1 MVLLDVN
8 FSGGLADAHRLPAY
22 DGAKSLE
29 GITRSLLII
38 SNFLVEGRV
47 RHREFGRVPL
57 TFNIVAQQ
65 PGSFQT
71 IFEIAYT
78 TAVIGGP
85 ILQEVVTSAASELL
99 ADLIR
104 TTVKRATGRDDGS
117 PSPEFIRLD
126 RERGGDLE
134 ALVDAVEPALRQSHT
149 VINHGVTNI
158 TINNYNYP
166 SLPMARLD
174 RDTKGYMWDNV
185 IDDAVRIKR
194 FSIASFN
201 ANQGTG
207 RAFDL
212 EEGRSIPFRLAPDVD
227 RQTVE
232 TLLNSIAHYTRR
244 RRLGDNLASAIV
256 ILYTCVLSV
265 DGRVKKI
272 TIQKARAEIPELGL

>member
-1 MVLLDVN
+1 MLIDVS

-29 GITRSLLII
+29 GITRSLLIVT
-38 SNFLVEGRV
+38 NFLVEGRV
-47 RHREFGRVPL
+47 RHREFGKVPL

-71 IFEIAYT
+71 VFEIAYT

-85 ILQEVVTSAASELL
+85 VFQDIASSVASDLL
-99 ADLIR
+99 TDLIR
-104 TTVKRATGRDDGS
+104 TTFKRATGSGEDS
-117 PSPEFIRLD
+117 PSPEVLQIEAARS
-126 RERGGDLE
+126 GDID

-158 TINNYNYP
+158 TIHNYARP
-166 SLPMARLD
+166 ERPVARLD
-174 RDTKGYMWDNV
+174 RETKGYMWDNV
-185 IDDAVRIKR
+185 IDDRVRVKL
-194 FSIASFN
+194 FSVASFN

-212 EEGRSIPFRLAPDVD
+212 EEGRSIPFRLTPDAD
-227 RQTVE
+227 RQTVD
-232 TLLNSIAHYTRR
+232 TLLGSISSYTRK
-244 RRLGDNLASAIV
+244 RRLGDELTSAIAL
-256 ILYTCVLSV
+256 IYTCVLSV

-272 TIQKARAEIPELGL
+272 TIQKARSEFGQL